1 MLQTGS
7 LSHARRF
14 ERSILTG
21 MFTNIVFSHQNQT
34 VFQNTEQNEH
44 DLKEGDRNMNNTQ
57 ARSSADAPKSK
68 PLDRSK
74 KLNSARCAERK
85 EVEHAIFSADPVIEG
100 FETREDWI
108 SHREIVVQGLNPVGA
123 LESIHAERAA
133 LYLWRLKRVTRYETT
148 ATQFDHA
155 EVMAEFIVSLDHPE
169 FPRDRSEAVT
179 IEKIRKPLRDYL
191 NDFQSMGAQAAKL
204 PEHQE
209 GLERVRK
216 EAKRVRQRRLLPDQP
231 TIQTII
237 KYEAHLERCLSKT
250 MAELRR
256 LQKERRQGLRPII
269 EESAVRHPVN
279 TPEAPATHDLRN
291 ETRETIEKANREVDL
306 EESPDRIPDR
316 TTPRPSEQEIP
327 TAEPP
332 NAKANLQASRLKDVD
347 PTLDARRFTSTF
359 INTNNHTNM
368 KQARREIFTHDD
380 PPNTD
385 DSALSLGVTQAC
397 PIALEPPLHR
407 ME

>member
-1 MLQTGS
+1 LDNEPRFKERIAAMNRTVSRVRTELRDSACFKGS
-7 LSHARRF
+7 STDSSNPESARRAL
-14 ERSILTG
+14 ECGVVST
-21 MFTNIVFSHQNQT
+21 
-34 VFQNTEQNEH
+34 
-44 DLKEGDRNMNNTQ
+44 
-57 ARSSADAPKSK
+57 
-68 PLDRSK
+68 
-74 KLNSARCAERK
+74 
-85 EVEHAIFSADPVIEG
+85 DPVIEG
-100 FETREDWI
+100 RESHEAWV
-108 SHREIVVQGLNPVGA
+108 SHRDTVVQELNPVGE
-123 LESIHAERAA
+123 LESFYAERAA
-133 LYLWRLKRVTRYETT
+133 IYLWRLNRVIRYEVT
-148 ATQFDHA
+148 ATQFDLDD
-155 EVMAEFIVSLDHPE
+155 VFAEFIVSLDHPE
-169 FPRDRSEAVT
+169 LPRDRSEAVT
-179 IEKIRKPLRDYL
+179 VEMVRKPLNDYL
-191 NDFQSMGAQAAKL
+191 DEFVKLGAKAAKL
-204 PEHQE
+204 PELKE
-209 GLERVRK
+209 GLDRVRTA
-216 EAKRVRQRRLLPDQP
+216 AKRVSELRILPDRP